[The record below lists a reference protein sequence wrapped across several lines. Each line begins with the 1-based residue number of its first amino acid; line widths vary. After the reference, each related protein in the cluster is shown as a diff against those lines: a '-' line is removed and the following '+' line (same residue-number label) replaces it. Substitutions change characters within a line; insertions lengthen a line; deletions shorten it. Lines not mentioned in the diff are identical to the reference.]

1 MIAALWCL
9 TIIVTIGVIMF
20 GIYMIVRVKVDM
32 ADELR
37 QLKRRQAETL
47 RDNEKL
53 QGQLLDAKVEIER
66 LKNRKVHDADTEPE

>member
-1 MIAALWCL
+1 VIAALWCL

-53 QGQLLDAKVEIER
+53 QGQIVDLKVEIER
-66 LKNRKVHDADTEPE
+66 LKNRKVHDADTE